1 MKRSLLT
8 AAAALAFVAA
18 PVALA
23 DHMSPDGIGTA
34 SMPNDVHNTRLDVRL
49 SDAPDYCF
57 TDLVQQGDLA
67 DVENR
72 CLEDPEA
79 PECAVQIVTVN
90 EDGTCS
96 FTYAE

>member
-1 MKRSLLT
+1 MKRSLLS
-8 AAAALAFVAA
+8 AAVVLAFAAA

-49 SDAPDYCF
+49 SDAPNECF
-57 TDLVQQGDLA
+57 LEVVQSGDLA
-67 DVENR
+67 DSDNR

-90 EDGTCS
+90 DDGTCS
-96 FTYAE
+96 FTYPE

>member
-1 MKRSLLT
+1 
-8 AAAALAFVAA
+8 
-18 PVALA
+18 
-23 DHMSPDGIGTA
+23 MSPDGIGTA
-34 SMPNDVHNTRLDVRL
+34 SMPNDIHNTRLDVRL
-49 SDAPDYCF
+49 SDAPNHCF

-90 EDGTCS
+90 EDGACT
-96 FTYAE
+96 FAYPVAE